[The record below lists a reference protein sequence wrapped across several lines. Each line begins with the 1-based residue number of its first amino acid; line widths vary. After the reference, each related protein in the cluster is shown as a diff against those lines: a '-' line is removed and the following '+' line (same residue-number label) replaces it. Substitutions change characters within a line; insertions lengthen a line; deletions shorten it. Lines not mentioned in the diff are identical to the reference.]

1 MKASV
6 GPVFPDTA
14 VKLLTAGAANI
25 HEHLPGNGIGVSSNN
40 ATHHFRFGE
49 ATPVL
54 RILDAATSQLTLGQ
68 HVRSLP
74 SLFSDLSPGEIN
86 LVGGRI

>member
-54 RILDAATSQLTLGQ
+54 RILDAATCQLTLGQ

-74 SLFSDLSPGEIN
+74 GHFSDLSPGKIN
-86 LVGGRI
+86 LVGGWT